1 MRRAFITLSP
11 LLVNALV
18 KQRSKRLIQ
27 LLGVPLIKPLVRPFS
42 SINSNNNPPV
52 RTMPPIGLGLSVQYT
67 KLINETIE
75 TNRAVIF
82 GEPAS
87 DEVSKVIMLFLVFVL
102 MK

>member
-11 LLVNALV
+11 LVVNPLV

-42 SINSNNNPPV
+42 CINSTNNPSL
-52 RTMPPIGLGLSVQYT
+52 TIMPPIGLNISYK
-67 KLINETIE
+67 KLIDETIE

-82 GEPAS
+82 GEGS
-87 DEVSKVIMLFLVFVL
+87 SEEVIKVIINFYFLF
-102 MK
+102 